1 MIIEKAKCL
10 GQRVK
15 VINSSGMA
23 DLYDVR
29 HITTYNSLRFASTSL
44 FQVSRFCS
52 QGQSRRASGQHQRPA
67 SRGQGPGR
75 AAVDHPG
82 PGRRKLQGPERPA
95 EPAGPAAWP
104 GCWPG
109 CPPLALQNFK
119 GNLKK
124 FGETKQKIA
133 KRFFFLA
140 LNTSCASVQGFF
152 FGQSVQC
159 GRHRSQL

>member
-95 EPAGPAAWP
+95 GPALTRSMAWM
-104 GCWPG
+104 
-109 CPPLALQNFK
+109 LAWMPSTGTAKLQGK
-119 GNLKK
+119 LEKVK
-124 FGETKQKIA
+124 KQK
-133 KRFFFLA
+133 KKSQRDFFF
-140 LNTSCASVQGFF
+140 
-152 FGQSVQC
+152 
-159 GRHRSQL
+159 

>member
-52 QGQSRRASGQHQRPA
+52 QGQSRRASGRHQRPA
-67 SRGQGPGR
+67 RRGHRPGR

-95 EPAGPAAWP
+95 GPA
-104 GCWPG
+104 
-109 CPPLALQNFK
+109 
-119 GNLKK
+119 
-124 FGETKQKIA
+124 
-133 KRFFFLA
+133 
-140 LNTSCASVQGFF
+140 
-152 FGQSVQC
+152 
-159 GRHRSQL
+159 

>member
-67 SRGQGPGR
+67 RRGHRPGR

-119 GNLKK
+119 WNLKK
-124 FGETKQKIA
+124 WRNKTKNRKEI
-133 KRFFFLA
+133 FFLA